1 MSWLISFSRDEN
13 FFGKMKLLLWGD
25 ASFTEMRSIFYAKKS
40 I

>member
-13 FFGKMKLLLWGD
+13 FFGKMKLLLLGCL
-25 ASFTEMRSIFYAKKS
+25 FYGNEVYFYAKKS

>member
-13 FFGKMKLLLWGD
+13 FFGKMKLCWGD